1 MADSETAFQEPELKL
16 PIMKMIFNKLPE
28 KTFAD
33 AAVGTDFI
41 DSAALGSAIRS
52 SNIAQPQADE
62 ITQQKI
68 TTADVEPYV
77 KDYSQANSYDAQH
90 TIISAIASMAP
101 FIDPVQ
107 ENSIVQLLSEMK
119 DGKGVKLFE
128 SKEEVIRFLSRA
140 RGLRGN
146 VKNNNKGKN
155 RRAIFLNTSNHILP
169 PEEITEKNERLYVD
183 KHPLAYQ
190 F

>member
-1 MADSETAFQEPELKL
+1 MEPLVPDTPLNLQHNNLTLTGPESIAD
-16 PIMKMIFNKLPE
+16 IN
-28 KTFAD
+28 
-33 AAVGTDFI
+33 
-41 DSAALGSAIRS
+41 SAAIGASIPA
-52 SNIAQPQADE
+52 SNIAGQQA
-62 ITQQKI
+62 QQKL

-77 KDYSQANSYDAQH
+77 KDYSQANSYDTQH

-107 ENSIVQLLSEMK
+107 ENGIVQLLSEMK

-140 RGLRGN
+140 RGLRSN

-155 RRAIFLNTSNHILP
+155 HRAIFLNTSNHILP
-169 PEEITEKNERLYVD
+169 PEEIVEKNGRLYVD
-183 KHPLAYQ
+183 KHPLEYQ